1 MRYNGFM
8 DYTNKDFLNRR
19 PQRLCKMCGKCCRVV
34 VASVPHEELVKN
46 AENGDKS
53 SLEFLE
59 LFEPYDS
66 VADAMA
72 VDVGIVKNI
81 PEYENQTFY
90 KCRYLKDDN
99 LCSRYESRLEVCRIF
114 PSSPWTVT
122 PPDCGFDGW
131 LFQEREAHKKKIRK
145 LKEEQIFYQA
155 KLKTQ
160 ISKKEKLLYKK
171 LIDKI
176 DERVNLYKK
185 YDADKW

>member
-1 MRYNGFM
+1 MAIAAKIFSTLGNSQSLVPLAVKDCANGAGM
-8 DYTNKDFLNRR
+8 TAASSVTNKDEGVDRFI
-19 PQRLCKMCGKCCRVV
+19 
-34 VASVPHEELVKN
+34 
-46 AENGDKS
+46 D
-53 SLEFLE
+53 EFGSE
-59 LFEPYDS
+59 
-66 VADAMA
+66 AMA
-72 VDVGIVKNI
+72 VDEGIVKNI

-114 PSSPWTVT
+114 PSSPWTIT

-160 ISKKEKLLYKK
+160 ISKKEKQLYKK